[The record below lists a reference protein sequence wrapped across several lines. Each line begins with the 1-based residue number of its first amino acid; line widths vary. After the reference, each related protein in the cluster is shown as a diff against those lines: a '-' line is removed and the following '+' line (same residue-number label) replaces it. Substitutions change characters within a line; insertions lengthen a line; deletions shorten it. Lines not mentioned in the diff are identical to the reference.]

1 MLNFLYRRCQ
11 YSSANG
17 KFASPADRANLPPMT
32 DSSGTQL
39 LRLKIAFYLGIFLAA
54 MAAAVGLYNPAGDG
68 PVYLRPFTAAG
79 LFIVG
84 VSVAA
89 AFFVRG
95 SVILRLAGLIVT
107 LLSGLTILGIAG
119 DTGIAGL
126 LLQKVASPAEIL
138 MTPRSALSL
147 LFLGIALLLARSSG
161 AMGLASAAIALGV
174 LIANYAALLLNLF
187 HSVRLDGMS
196 VSGLN
201 PVATVLLLNA
211 AAAVLLLND
220 NCKITELLFSPLLGG
235 EIARRLLP
243 AVIVIP
249 SAIGWLEVLGHEY
262 GYYHSAT
269 GQAVATFIV
278 VTLMFAIIFFYT
290 RKLHLVYAQQQQLAE
305 TIAASEARYRELFD
319 YSQGFI
325 CTHNSAGIIT
335 AVNKTAQIM
344 LGYQEEAMIG
354 RPLALLIPPEFH
366 SEYEYYLRKVNNEG
380 LAEGIVKMH
389 TKTGRTLVLRY
400 RNILVG
406 ELTAADSYVICHGQD
421 VTELFEAKEKLRN
434 LSLTDELTGL
444 YNRRGFLTLAEQQLR
459 LERHSGTARGL
470 ALIFADMDGLKRI
483 NDTFGHEAGS
493 EALKTLSTLLKS
505 VIRDADIAARWG
517 GDEFVILSIG
527 SDDQCTE
534 MMIERIRERLNEYN
548 LYSGKPYRVEC
559 SLGFARV
566 NLSDNRSFED
576 IIAEADARMYEEKRQ
591 RKLGR
596 GPQLPDT
603 LDSVESLDSFA
614 WY

>member
-1 MLNFLYRRCQ
+1 
-11 YSSANG
+11 
-17 KFASPADRANLPPMT
+17 MT

>member
-1 MLNFLYRRCQ
+1 
-11 YSSANG
+11 
-17 KFASPADRANLPPMT
+17 MT
-32 DSSGTQL
+32 DSSRTRL
-39 LRLKIAFYLGIFLAA
+39 LRLKIAFYLGISLAA
-54 MAAAVGLYNPAGDG
+54 TAAVVGLYNPSGDG
-68 PVYLRPFTAAG
+68 PVYLRPLTAAG

-84 VSVAA
+84 VSVAV

-95 SVILRLAGLIVT
+95 SIVLRLAGLVVA
-107 LLSGLTILGIAG
+107 LLSGFTILCIATDVGIG
-119 DTGIAGL
+119 GL
-126 LLQKVASPAEIL
+126 LLQTVASPAEIL

-147 LFLGIALLLARSSG
+147 FFLGIALLMLRSTG
-161 AMGLASAAIALGV
+161 TTGLASAAIALGV

-187 HSVRLDGMS
+187 HSARLDGKS
-196 VSGLN
+196 VTGLN
-201 PVATVLLLNA
+201 PFATVLLLNA
-211 AAAVLLLND
+211 AAAVLLLNEK
-220 NCKITELLFSPLLGG
+220 CRITELLFSPLLGG
-235 EIARRLLP
+235 KVARRLLP
-243 AVIVIP
+243 AVIIIP
-249 SAIGWLEVLGHEY
+249 SAIGWLEVLGHEH

-269 GQAVATFIV
+269 GQAAATFAV

-325 CTHNSAGIIT
+325 CTHDSAGIIT

-344 LGYQEEAMIG
+344 LGYPEEAMIG

-366 SEYEYYLRKVNNEG
+366 SEYESYLRKVNNEG
-380 LAEGIVKMH
+380 LAEGIVKMQA
-389 TKTGRTLVLRY
+389 KTGRTLVLRY

-421 VTELFEAKEKLRN
+421 VTELFEAKEKLRS

-459 LERHSGTARGL
+459 LERRSGTARGL

-483 NDTFGHEAGS
+483 NDTFGHEVGS

-505 VIRDADIAARWG
+505 VIREADIAARWG

-527 SDDQCTE
+527 SDDQSIE
-534 MMIERIRERLNEYN
+534 MMIDRFRERLNEYN

-591 RKLGR
+591 RKLGS
-596 GPQLPDT
+596 GPQLRDKPDM
-603 LDSVESLDSFA
+603 VESLDSFA

>member
-1 MLNFLYRRCQ
+1 
-11 YSSANG
+11 
-17 KFASPADRANLPPMT
+17 MT

-54 MAAAVGLYNPAGDG
+54 VAVAVGLYNPAGDG

-89 AFFVRG
+89 AFFVRR

-107 LLSGLTILGIAG
+107 LLSGLTILSIAG

-126 LLQKVASPAEIL
+126 LLQKVALPAEIL
-138 MTPRSALSL
+138 MMPRSALSL

-201 PVATVLLLNA
+201 PVSTVLLLNA

-269 GQAVATFIV
+269 GQAASTFAV

-290 RKLHLVYAQQQQLAE
+290 RKLHLVYTQQQQLAE

-325 CTHNSAGIIT
+325 CTHNSSGIIT

-344 LGYQEEAMIG
+344 LGYPEEAMIG
-354 RPLALLIPPEFH
+354 RPLALLIPPEYH

-380 LAEGIVKMH
+380 LAEGIVKMQ

-505 VIRDADIAARWG
+505 VIREADIAARWG

-527 SDDQCTE
+527 SDDQSTE

-596 GPQLPDT
+596 GPRPPDT
-603 LDSVESLDSFA
+603 PDSIESLDSFA

>member
-1 MLNFLYRRCQ
+1 
-11 YSSANG
+11 
-17 KFASPADRANLPPMT
+17 MT

-107 LLSGLTILGIAG
+107 LLSGLTILSIAG

-138 MTPRSALSL
+138 MMPRSALSL

-161 AMGLASAAIALGV
+161 ANQLASAAIALGV

-269 GQAVATFIV
+269 GQAASTFAV

-290 RKLHLVYAQQQQLAE
+290 RKLHLVYTQQQQLAE

-344 LGYQEEAMIG
+344 LGYPEEAMIG

-527 SDDQCTE
+527 SDDQSTE
-534 MMIERIRERLNEYN
+534 IMIERIRERLNEYN